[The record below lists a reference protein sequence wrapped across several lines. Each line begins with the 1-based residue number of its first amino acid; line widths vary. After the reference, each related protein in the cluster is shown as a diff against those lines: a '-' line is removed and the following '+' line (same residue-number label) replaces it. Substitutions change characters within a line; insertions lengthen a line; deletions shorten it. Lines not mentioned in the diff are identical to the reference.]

1 MFYWYLKL
9 YQIGIYIGVIFHLK
23 KCFKFASNS
32 IFIDEILR
40 QYKYLFDVLLVPEI
54 VSNILPSL
62 TKRTFTMENIPSGS
76 ADPQKVDKVDALDIA
91 NNNIGKYDCKSC
103 DMTFFQHW
111 TFKQHNSSIHNFSA
125 DDTPKPKSGT
135 ESKAFKKPLDEDD
148 ESSDDSDVDSDDSS
162 DDDSDD
168 FEDPDNVEI

>member
-1 MFYWYLKL
+1 
-9 YQIGIYIGVIFHLK
+9 
-23 KCFKFASNS
+23 
-32 IFIDEILR
+32 
-40 QYKYLFDVLLVPEI
+40 
-54 VSNILPSL
+54 
-62 TKRTFTMENIPSGS
+62 MENIPSGS

-125 DDTPKPKSGT
+125 DDTPKSGMT
-135 ESKAFKKPLDEDD
+135 SKASKKTVDEDD

-168 FEDPDNVEI
+168 FEDPDNVEIPGAKIQPKSLANIEAGPSSNTNREVQKTCLEDKMNLRKQFLKNINRGAVAVAET

>member
-1 MFYWYLKL
+1 
-9 YQIGIYIGVIFHLK
+9 
-23 KCFKFASNS
+23 
-32 IFIDEILR
+32 
-40 QYKYLFDVLLVPEI
+40 
-54 VSNILPSL
+54 
-62 TKRTFTMENIPSGS
+62 MENIPSGS

-135 ESKAFKKPLDEDD
+135 ESKASKKPVEEDD
-148 ESSDDSDVDSDDSS
+148 ESSDDSDVDSDESS
-162 DDDSDD
+162 EDDSDD
-168 FEDPDNVEI
+168 FKDPDLVKIPGAKIQPKSLANIEAGPSGNTNRKVQKTCLEDKMNLRKQFLKNINRGMMAET